1 VDCRFPWSAHDIIE
15 RVGPEFREY
24 FFVPAYQAEIMTSEM
39 VACLSSVAQIT
50 CAVQSL
56 LGALLLFLLGLAL
69 RSRFRMR

>member
-1 VDCRFPWSAHDIIE
+1 MTLSSASGLSFANIFSFLLIK
-15 RVGPEFREY
+15 R
-24 FFVPAYQAEIMTSEM
+24 EIMTSEM

-69 RSRFRMR
+69 RGRSS

>member
-1 VDCRFPWSAHDIIE
+1 MTLSSASGLSFANIFSFLLIK
-15 RVGPEFREY
+15 R
-24 FFVPAYQAEIMTSEM
+24 EIMTSEM

-69 RSRFRMR
+69 RGRFLMR